1 MREMDYTA
9 AQRRD
14 ERDAI
19 QKGKSALNDL
29 VAMSLDQRVSDL
41 HHSALRRITLARYEY
56 KETSG
61 VVYTTK
67 TMLKNGSTS
76 NTDM

>member
-1 MREMDYTA
+1 M
-9 AQRRD
+9 
-14 ERDAI
+14 
-19 QKGKSALNDL
+19 SDL

-41 HHSALRRITLARYEY
+41 HHSSLHRITLARYEY
-56 KETSG
+56 KETSDR
-61 VVYTTK
+61 VAYTTK